1 MKKSR
6 FYLKDKNINSKI
18 NFNIFKPVLSYII
31 NANDNKGNGKKVIFL
46 KKSKK
51 ILSVALTGAILL
63 GFSQITAVTESET
76 KSVFLGGQPFG
87 VKFYNN
93 GVVIINLESYYDG
106 NRYICPAKEGG
117 LKVNDIIKEAN
128 GEVICTNEALQEAAI
143 NSNGGTLTLK
153 IEREGKEQTKN
164 ITPQKNTAGMYLIGA
179 WVRDS
184 CAGIGTITYYDAE
197 KNYFAALGHGICDND
212 TSLLLPLGSGEAVYA
227 NINGVTKSSF
237 GKAGSLN
244 GYFTD
249 NTIGYLTKNS
259 DVGVYG
265 TISDNFSNKETRIQI
280 ADNSD
285 IKTGNANLYTTID
298 GGEAQYYSIEITR
311 IVNLDSNSN
320 ENFVI
325 KITDEKLLNY
335 CGGIVQGMS
344 GSPIIQNNKLVGA
357 VTHVFLNNPKEGY
370 GVTVQN
376 MVTNYG
382 E

>member
-1 MKKSR
+1 MKK
-6 FYLKDKNINSKI
+6 F
-18 NFNIFKPVLSYII
+18 
-31 NANDNKGNGKKVIFL
+31 
-46 KKSKK
+46 KK

-76 KSVFLGGQPFG
+76 KSVYLGGQPFG

-117 LKVNDIIKEAN
+117 LQVNDIIKEAN
-128 GEVICTNEALQEAAI
+128 GDVICTNEALQEAAI

-153 IEREGKEQTKN
+153 IEREGKEETKN

-184 CAGIGTITYYDAE
+184 CAGIGTITYYDTD

-265 TISDNFSNKETRIQI
+265 TISDNFSNKETRIKI
-280 ADNSD
+280 ADNS
-285 IKTGNANLYTTID
+285 GP
-298 GGEAQYYSIEITR
+298 QSWPFQ
-311 IVNLDSNSN
+311 V
-320 ENFVI
+320 
-325 KITDEKLLNY
+325 
-335 CGGIVQGMS
+335 
-344 GSPIIQNNKLVGA
+344 P
-357 VTHVFLNNPKEGY
+357 P
-370 GVTVQN
+370 
-376 MVTNYG
+376 
-382 E
+382 

>member
-1 MKKSR
+1 MQ
-6 FYLKDKNINSKI
+6 D
-18 NFNIFKPVLSYII
+18 
-31 NANDNKGNGKKVIFL
+31 
-46 KKSKK
+46 
-51 ILSVALTGAILL
+51 
-63 GFSQITAVTESET
+63 
-76 KSVFLGGQPFG
+76 
-87 VKFYNN
+87 
-93 GVVIINLESYYDG
+93 
-106 NRYICPAKEGG
+106 
-117 LKVNDIIKEAN
+117 
-128 GEVICTNEALQEAAI
+128 AAI

-265 TISDNFSNKETRIQI
+265 TISDNFSNKETRIKI

-285 IKTGNANLYTTID
+285 IKTGNAQVYTTID
-298 GGEAQYYSIEITR
+298 GEEPQYYSIEITR
-311 IVNLDSNSN
+311 IVNLDSDSN

>member
-1 MKKSR
+1 MKK
-6 FYLKDKNINSKI
+6 F
-18 NFNIFKPVLSYII
+18 
-31 NANDNKGNGKKVIFL
+31 
-46 KKSKK
+46 KK
-51 ILSVALTGAILL
+51 ILSVALIGAILL
-63 GFSQITAVTESET
+63 GFSQITAESVIED

-93 GVVIINLESYYDG
+93 GVVIISLESYYDG
-106 NRYICPAKEGG
+106 DRYICPAKEGG
-117 LKVNDIIKEAN
+117 LKVNDVIKEAN
-128 GEVICTNEALQEAAI
+128 GEVICTNEALQDAAI

-265 TISDNFSNKETRIQI
+265 TISDNFSNKETRIKI

-285 IKTGNANLYTTID
+285 IKTGNAQVYTTID
-298 GGEAQYYSIEITR
+298 GEEPQYYSIEITR
-311 IVNLDSNSN
+311 IVNLASDSN

>member
-1 MKKSR
+1 M
-6 FYLKDKNINSKI
+6 
-18 NFNIFKPVLSYII
+18 
-31 NANDNKGNGKKVIFL
+31 IFL
-46 KKSKK
+46 KKIKK
-51 ILSVALTGAILL
+51 MLSVALTGAILL
-63 GFSQITAVTESET
+63 GSSQITAVSESEIQ
-76 KSVFLGGQPFG
+76 SVYLGGQPFG

-106 NRYICPAKEGG
+106 NKYICPAKEGG

-128 GEVICTNEALQEAAI
+128 GEVICTNEALQKAAV

-153 IEREGKEQTKN
+153 IERDGKEQTKN
-164 ITPQKNTAGMYLIGA
+164 VTPQKNTAGMYLIGA

-184 CAGIGTITYYDAE
+184 CAGIGTITYYDTD

-212 TSLLLPLGSGEAVYA
+212 TSLLLPLGSGEAVHA

-265 TISDNFSNKETRIQI
+265 TISDNFSNKETRIEI
-280 ADNSD
+280 ADNTD
-285 IKTGNANLYTTID
+285 LKTGSAQVCTTID
-298 GGEAQYYSIEITR
+298 GEDPQCYSIEIAR
-311 IVNLDSNSN
+311 IVNLDSDSN

-325 KITDEKLLNY
+325 RITDEKLLKC

-357 VTHVFLNNPKEGY
+357 VTHVFLNNPSEGY
-370 GVTVQN
+370 GVTAQN
-376 MVTNYG
+376 MVTNYD